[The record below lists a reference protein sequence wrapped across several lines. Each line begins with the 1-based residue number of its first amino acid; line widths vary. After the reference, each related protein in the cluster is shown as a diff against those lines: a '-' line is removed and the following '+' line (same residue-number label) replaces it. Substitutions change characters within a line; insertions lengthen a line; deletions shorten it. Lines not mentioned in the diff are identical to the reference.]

1 MVKRIFTP
9 AAFVAALA
17 LMMSFVASGPVASQ
31 ESTPAT
37 VSAPETNA
45 EAEIELYPVHIHSG
59 TCDDLGDVVY
69 PLNDLQAAAQVDDP
83 DATPV
88 LDLGATPDAAS
99 AVGLVDIV
107 AQSGTDVDV
116 SIDELLSE
124 EYAIN
129 VHESEENIQ
138 NYIACGE
145 ITGSVENGDLFIE
158 LMEVGQSGF
167 YGQAELS
174 DNDDGTTIVNVSLY
188 PLEVQGAPVATP
200 AS

>member
-9 AAFVAALA
+9 TAFVAALA
-17 LMMSFVASGPVASQ
+17 LMMSFVAAGPVASQ

-45 EAEIELYPVHIHSG
+45 EAEIELHPAHIHSG
-59 TCDDLGDVVY
+59 TCDELGDVVY

-88 LDLGATPDAAS
+88 IDLGATPDAAS
-99 AVGLVDIV
+99 AIGLVDVV
-107 AQSGTDVDV
+107 AQSGTEVDV
-116 SIDELLSE
+116 SIDDLLSE

-129 VHESEENIQ
+129 VHESPENIQ
-138 NYIACGE
+138 NFIACGE
-145 ITGSVENGDLFIE
+145 ITGSVEDGELTIDLQE
-158 LMEVGQSGF
+158 LNNTGYTGRALLTDQG
-167 YGQAELS
+167 
-174 DNDDGTTIVNVSLY
+174 DGTTIVNVSLFTSD
-188 PLEVQGAPVATP
+188 QGGTQDATP